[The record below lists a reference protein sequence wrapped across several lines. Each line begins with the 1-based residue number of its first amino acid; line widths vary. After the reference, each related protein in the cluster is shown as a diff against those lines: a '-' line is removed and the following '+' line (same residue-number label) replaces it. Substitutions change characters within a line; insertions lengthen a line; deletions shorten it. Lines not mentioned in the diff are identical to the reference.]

1 MLARLRKAMDEKEQG
16 FTLIE
21 LLVVMIIIGILA
33 AIAIPLFLNQKKKA
47 HETAAKSD
55 ATNIGK
61 EIAAFLVDG
70 NPTTIVASGA
80 GPGNVTITAT
90 TGVAPATPVVDTT
103 TVKLGAGDTLNN
115 LDFAYVP
122 ATGAY
127 CVTVKNSDT
136 NASHWSAGNN
146 GLFKGDTWS

>member
-1 MLARLRKAMDEKEQG
+1 MLARFRKAMDEKEQG

-55 ATNIGK
+55 ATNISK
-61 EIAAFLVDG
+61 EVAAFLVDG
-70 NPTTIVASGA
+70 NPTTIVASGV

-90 TGVAPATPVVDTT
+90 TGGGATATTDVT
-103 TVKLGAGDTLNN
+103 TVKLGQGNTLNN
-115 LDFAYVP
+115 TDFAYN
-122 ATGAY
+122 ATTGAY
-127 CVTVKNSDT
+127 CVTVVNSDP

-146 GLFKGDTWS
+146 GLQKGDTCP

>member
-55 ATNIGK
+55 ATNISK
-61 EIAAFLVDG
+61 EVAAFLVDG
-70 NPTTIVASGA
+70 NPTTIAASGV

-90 TGVAPATPVVDTT
+90 TGSGATATTDVT
-103 TVKLGAGDTLNN
+103 TVKLGQGDTLNN
-115 LDFAYVP
+115 TDFAYD
-122 ATGAY
+122 ATTGAY

-146 GLFKGDTWS
+146 GLQKGDSCP

>member
-1 MLARLRKAMDEKEQG
+1 MSARFRAAIDSRDQG

-33 AIAIPLFLNQKKKA
+33 AIAIPLFLTQKKKA

-61 EIAAFLVDG
+61 EMATFLVDG
-70 NPTTIVASGA
+70 NPDTISAGA
-80 GPGNVTITAT
+80 LPVTGPAQVTLTAT
-90 TGVAPATPVVDTT
+90 TGGVPDTAM
-103 TVKLGAGDTLNN
+103 VKVSIGDKLTN
-115 LDFAYVP
+115 LAYNT

-127 CVTVKNSDT
+127 CVEVTPVDPQA
-136 NASHWSAGNN
+136 NAWKATPDSVSAG
-146 GLFKGDTWS
+146 TCP